1 MTCPGCRAENPAT
14 ATHCQRCG
22 RGLGKTLV
30 RGVLVASRYEILGLM
45 GRGGMGVVYKAH
57 DRVLDEGIALKVLR
71 SEIAQDAEMTRRF
84 QSEIKLARKVTHRN
98 VCRIHDYGQDGGLA
112 YISMELIGGTDL
124 KEVVRVQGGL
134 MPEGAFDVALE
145 IAAGLQAI
153 HDVGIIHRDLKT
165 QNILID
171 SRGLVRLLDFGIA
184 KEGGSQLTATGT
196 IIGTPEYMS
205 PEQAR
210 GERIDQRSDIYA
222 FGIVAFE
229 LFTGRVPFAGEN
241 AMAVLFRQV
250 NEAPPLEDPALPPAL
265 VPVLRRALAKDPRQ
279 RYASV
284 RELIEELSQARAVFQ
299 GVPLVAPAAPA
310 PAPETPSVALPPLAS
325 DAEAGRLLEAI
336 GHVARSLEE
345 ERNTGGVLEAIA
357 ESVRALLGAEASRAV
372 LFQYGA
378 TERWVESAA
387 GSGAETLLGARL
399 SAGEG
404 LASLVLDTAQ
414 PLLLA
419 RGSEHP
425 RYRPPIDELG
435 ASRPGLVCV
444 PLARGAVRG
453 ALLVA
458 GREPTLGSRDLELA
472 VRFARHAA
480 LALDAAAQRERS
492 LDAFDH
498 VCEVLVSFL
507 ERVDVR
513 YPQHSRSVAA
523 LADALGPS
531 FGLSEAQQLQLHFGG
546 LLHDIGKLRLDPAL
560 LREEGDFS
568 DEQRLRVQEHV
579 VLGVQ
584 LVAPLSPW
592 PPTLEIIHAHHERW
606 DGKGYP
612 RGLAGDAIPLGARIV
627 AVAEAYDVITTGKGR
642 TPREAFELLAQAAG
656 QFDPH
661 VVEVFTSVHRDRL
674 SRLGGSF
681 TSSTGGSP

>member
-1 MTCPGCRAENPAT
+1 
-14 ATHCQRCG
+14 
-22 RGLGKTLV
+22 
-30 RGVLVASRYEILGLM
+30 
-45 GRGGMGVVYKAH
+45 
-57 DRVLDEGIALKVLR
+57 
-71 SEIAQDAEMTRRF
+71 
-84 QSEIKLARKVTHRN
+84 
-98 VCRIHDYGQDGGLA
+98 
-112 YISMELIGGTDL
+112 MELIGGTDL

-171 SRGLVRLLDFGIA
+171 GRGLVRLLDFGIA

-279 RYASV
+279 RFASV
-284 RELIEELSQARAVFQ
+284 RELIAELRQAQAVFQ
-299 GVPLVAPAAPA
+299 VSRWWRRRAGRGAGDSLRRAPAAR
-310 PAPETPSVALPPLAS
+310 LRRR
-325 DAEAGRLLEAI
+325 AGRLIEAI

-357 ESVRALLGAEASRAV
+357 VSVRALLGAEASRAV
-372 LFQYGA
+372 LFQYGGR
-378 TERWVESAA
+378 ERWVESAA

-399 SAGEG
+399 AAGEG

-444 PLARGAVRG
+444 PLVAAPFAARCWWPGASPRSG
-453 ALLVA
+453 AA
-458 GREPTLGSRDLELA
+458 TSSSPSA
-472 VRFARHAA
+472 CPPPA
-480 LALDAAAQRERS
+480 LALVPLPTRS
-492 LDAFDH
+492 RARRLRPR
-498 VCEVLVSFL
+498 VRVLVSFL
-507 ERVDVR
+507 ELVDVN
-513 YPQHSRSVAA
+513 YPHTHARA
-523 LADALGPS
+523 
-531 FGLSEAQQLQLHFGG
+531 
-546 LLHDIGKLRLDPAL
+546 
-560 LREEGDFS
+560 
-568 DEQRLRVQEHV
+568 
-579 VLGVQ
+579 
-584 LVAPLSPW
+584 PW
-592 PPTLEIIHAHHERW
+592 PTA
-606 DGKGYP
+606 
-612 RGLAGDAIPLGARIV
+612 
-627 AVAEAYDVITTGKGR
+627 
-642 TPREAFELLAQAAG
+642 
-656 QFDPH
+656 
-661 VVEVFTSVHRDRL
+661 
-674 SRLGGSF
+674 
-681 TSSTGGSP
+681 